1 MILDIAPAAQ
11 PGRLAAFTSQSRRLL
26 SSGLI
31 RRSFVYTASVSLSA
45 LTNFLLLPILTRY
58 LSPADYGIIETFLS
72 LSALLTAIV
81 ILGANTSLSKDY
93 FKLPEQERGLYM
105 GNALSL
111 IGAASLLI
119 GLVIILKPM
128 SVLLG
133 QWLHVPVIVV
143 LLAVVA
149 ASAKAVTAMIQ
160 VLFQLRKQVAAFAI
174 FTNSATLGE
183 LSLSVFL
190 IVGLGLQ
197 WRGRVTG
204 IAISYTIAAL
214 VALVWLRRTGM
225 AQMRPLKFSHAILVG
240 SVPLVIAQLAG
251 WTQMMVDRLIIS
263 HLVNPSATGLYAV
276 GSRFAMVVLM
286 IETSFSLAWLPF
298 IYESL
303 NQKTHAADRKIVQA
317 TYLYSLF
324 LIGFSL
330 AFGLGSRFLLFAMVP
345 KQYFGAGAYIFLL
358 SMAYCADG
366 IWKLFLGYLLHENR
380 SRVYSAILCASAL
393 LDVGL
398 GYTFVTHF
406 GPIGAAWAT
415 FLSFLFGM
423 IATVVM
429 AVRTRK
435 MPWLE
440 VLSRRKALD
449 EEASM

>member
-1 MILDIAPAAQ
+1 MTLITAPAR
-11 PGRLAAFTSQSRRLL
+11 PGRLAALYGQGRRLL

-72 LSALLTAIV
+72 LSALLTAFV
-81 ILGANTSLSKDY
+81 ILGANTSLSKEY

-105 GNALSL
+105 GNALCL
-111 IGAASLLI
+111 IGAAGLMI
-119 GLVIILKPM
+119 GFAMAIRPVGV
-128 SVLLG
+128 VLG
-133 QWLHVPVIVV
+133 HWLHVPVMVIM
-143 LLAVVA
+143 LAAVA
-149 ASAKAVTAMIQ
+149 AVAKAFTAMIQ
-160 VLFQLRKQVAAFAI
+160 VLFQLQKRVAAFAI
-174 FTNSATLGE
+174 FTNSSTLGE
-183 LSLSVFL
+183 LTLSVFL
-190 IVGLGLQ
+190 IVSLGLQ

-225 AQMRPLKFSHAILVG
+225 AQTRPLKFSLPILKG

-263 HLVNPSATGLYAV
+263 HLANPSATGLYAV

-286 IETSFSLAWLPF
+286 IETAFSLAWLPF
-298 IYESL
+298 IYEGL
-303 NQKTHAADRKIVQA
+303 NQKSDASDRKIVQA

-324 LIGFSL
+324 LIAFSL
-330 AFGLGSRFLLFAMVP
+330 VFGIFSRFLLYAMVP

-366 IWKLFLGYLLHENR
+366 IWKLFLGYLLHNDK
-380 SRVYSAILCASAL
+380 SKVYSAILCASAL

-398 GYTFVTHF
+398 SYVLVTYF

-415 FLSFLFGM
+415 FASFVFGTV
-423 IATVVM
+423 ATIVV
-429 AVRTRK
+429 AVRIHK

-440 VLSRRKALD
+440 VFSQHEQQQRA
-449 EEASM
+449 A

>member
-1 MILDIAPAAQ
+1 MILNTAPSAQ
-11 PGRLAAFTSQSRRLL
+11 SGRLAALYTQGRRLL
-26 SSGLI
+26 SSSLI

-45 LTNFLLLPILTRY
+45 LTNFLLLPVLTRY

-93 FKLPEQERGLYM
+93 FKLQEQERGLYL
-105 GNALSL
+105 GNALCL
-111 IGAASLLI
+111 IGAAGLFT
-119 GLVIILKPM
+119 GLVIVIQPIT
-128 SVLLG
+128 VLLG

-143 LLAVVA
+143 LLAAVA
-149 ASAKAVTAMIQ
+149 AIAKAVMSMTQ
-160 VLFQLRKQVAAFAI
+160 VLFQLQKRVAAFAV
-174 FTNSATLGE
+174 FTNSTTLGE
-183 LSLSVFL
+183 LALSVFL

-214 VALVWLRRTGM
+214 VALVWLRRTGV
-225 AQMRPLKFSHAILVG
+225 AQMRPLKFSGAILRS
-240 SVPLVIAQLAG
+240 SVPLVVAQLAG

-286 IETSFSLAWLPF
+286 IETAFSLAWLPF

-303 NQKTHAADRKIVQA
+303 NQKTPAADRKIVQA

-330 AFGLGSRFLLFAMVP
+330 VFGLSSQFLLYAMVP

-358 SMAYCADG
+358 SMGYCADG
-366 IWKLFLGYLLHENR
+366 IWKLFLGYLLHDNR
-380 SRVYSAILCASAL
+380 SSAYSVILCASAL
-393 LDVGL
+393 LDIGL
-398 GYTFVTHF
+398 GYALVTHF

-423 IATVVM
+423 IATIVV
-429 AVRTRK
+429 AVRTHK

-440 VLSRRKALD
+440 VLGRRKTLD
-449 EEASM
+449 LAA